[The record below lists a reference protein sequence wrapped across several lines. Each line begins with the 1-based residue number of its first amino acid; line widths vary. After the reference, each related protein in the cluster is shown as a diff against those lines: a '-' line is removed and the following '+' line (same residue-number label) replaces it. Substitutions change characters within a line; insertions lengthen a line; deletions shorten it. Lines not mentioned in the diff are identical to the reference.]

1 VGQTL
6 MARTPSR
13 RRVYDAQD
21 LATGMVE
28 TFNDRKSEY
37 TQKMN
42 FSWPRALQNV
52 GESLAVAYA
61 SDKWK
66 PKSNSSKREQELYK
80 HLAESRNRAFC
91 RNGLLHDFYK
101 PNRSWP
107 VRGPRITFSDCPM
120 PRHFAILGLFE
131 EADIQLYTAGTKT
144 DPKIVGDDGIVKVT
158 VKHGM
163 LGASKMLWS
172 VEDPSEKDEPFLFVY
187 TKSAGVL
194 MVIVGDELDVRKDG
208 IVG

>member
-1 VGQTL
+1 
-6 MARTPSR
+6 
-13 RRVYDAQD
+13 
-21 LATGMVE
+21 
-28 TFNDRKSEY
+28 
-37 TQKMN
+37 
-42 FSWPRALQNV
+42 
-52 GESLAVAYA
+52 
-61 SDKWK
+61 
-66 PKSNSSKREQELYK
+66 
-80 HLAESRNRAFC
+80 
-91 RNGLLHDFYK
+91 
-101 PNRSWP
+101 
-107 VRGPRITFSDCPM
+107 M